1 MRRLPLAAPLQE
13 ARSADERT
21 TYSYLPQVFV
31 PQLRRAGLSEKDV
44 HTLLVENPG
53 RLLAM

>member
-1 MRRLPLAAPLQE
+1 LQE

-31 PQLRRAGLSEKDV
+31 PQLRRAGLSEEDV
-44 HTLLVENPG
+44 HTLLVENPA